1 MTMAGDWI
9 KMNKSLPRDPRV
21 IRIASA
27 LNADRLRTVGG
38 LFSAWCLFDEQT
50 QDGRLEAYTPE
61 LLDELVSMPGIARAM
76 ESVGWLE
83 IGDGFLAVPRFGE
96 HNGNPAKR
104 RAQESDRKRSARNA
118 DKCPHEMRTES
129 GPEKRR
135 VREEDNPLLFPQE
148 TAPHESG
155 RFLPKGWRH
164 MTREVRKRRRVESN
178 SPSMVTIGSF
188 FGRLPETLW
197 TVAEAVALFD
207 VSPKPDEVAILAR
220 YYQETFPKESDYR
233 RRDLITLLNNWQTE
247 VDRAQSHYSTPA
259 A

>member
-1 MTMAGDWI
+1 MAGDWI

-61 LLDELVSMPGIARAM
+61 LLDELVAMPGLARAM
-76 ESVGWLE
+76 EAVGWLE

-104 RAQESDRKRSARNA
+104 RAQDADRKWNARKA
-118 DKCPHEMRTES
+118 DKCPQPKRTES

-135 VREEDNPLLFPQE
+135 DREEDSPLLFP
-148 TAPHESG
+148 ASG
-155 RFLPKGWRH
+155 DTQRERVLPKNWKEL
-164 MTREVRKRRRVESN
+164 TKEQRKRQRVNSN
-178 SPSMVTIGSF
+178 SPMMIQIGQW
-188 FGRLPETLW
+188 FGRKPDNLW
-197 TVAEAVALFD
+197 TIADAVALLEI
-207 VSPKPDEVAILAR
+207 KPTQAEVEILSR
-220 YYQETFPKESDYR
+220 YYALDLEKEQNFR
-233 RRDLITLLNNWQTE
+233 RRDLSTLLNNWVQE
-247 VDRAQSHYSTPA
+247 VDRAQSHFADNSA